1 VSVSWAKLDDRFHG
15 NRKVRRAWKRSR
27 ASVGLYVLALT
38 YAAQH
43 ETDGMVDAEFI
54 DDALPKTAER
64 DAAVRALVDCGL
76 WEMAGEDYR
85 IHDYLD
91 YHPSAADAEAKREA
105 KARRQQQWREKS
117 ARSASTDT
125 STPSLVDAPVD
136 PAPALP
142 DPTRPDPI
150 PPLAPP
156 ANAGGEPGLTG
167 IAPLPNCRAHG
178 TNPRSLA
185 RLALADESAQRAS
198 LAIAG
203 LVEPDDEHRG
213 EWERLHTAL
222 IAAVT
227 GIAEAYVT
235 DFALVAVDGGTLVIG
250 GPEAAWL
257 WGTQRFGRPLTTGT
271 ESMGIPAR
279 FATADEFEG
288 LRSTGEA
295 A

>member
-1 VSVSWAKLDDRFHG
+1 
-15 NRKVRRAWKRSR
+15 
-27 ASVGLYVLALT
+27 
-38 YAAQH
+38 
-43 ETDGMVDAEFI
+43 
-54 DDALPKTAER
+54 LP
-64 DAAVRALVDCGL
+64 
-76 WEMAGEDYR
+76 AGESKTVRDRAGNVVTLGPLSEETYVV
-85 IHDYLD
+85 HDYLD
-91 YHPSAADAEAKREA
+91 YQDSSLTLSQRRADERLR
-105 KARRQQQWREKS
+105 KAIS
-117 ARSASTDT
+117 ARAKELGLSVTDYRNTAGFREDFPPDSERKPAGFQRASGD
-125 STPSLVDAPVD
+125 
-136 PAPALP
+136 P
-142 DPTRPDPI
+142 DPTRPDPTRPYSPR
-150 PPLAPP
+150 PPQSGGSGVSSNVASLK
-156 ANAGGEPGLTG
+156 ANP
-167 IAPLPNCRAHG
+167 RALK
-178 TNPRSLA
+178 TNPRA
-185 RLALADESAQRAS
+185 VGAALAADERAQRAS

-222 IAAVT
+222 IAAVN

-257 WGTQRFGRPLTTGT
+257 WGTQRFGRPLTSVT